1 MRKEQ
6 LVGKQSCGE
15 SKGKNLEVTEI
26 LEKRESGVSLGRRAK
41 KSTKEQKHGS
51 RCKYVE
57 FEADQGTEKITE

>member
-6 LVGKQSCGE
+6 LVGKQSSGE

-26 LEKRESGVSLGRRAK
+26 LEKPGSGVSLGRRAK
-41 KSTKEQKHGS
+41 KRRKEHSLGS
-51 RCKYVE
+51 SCKYVE